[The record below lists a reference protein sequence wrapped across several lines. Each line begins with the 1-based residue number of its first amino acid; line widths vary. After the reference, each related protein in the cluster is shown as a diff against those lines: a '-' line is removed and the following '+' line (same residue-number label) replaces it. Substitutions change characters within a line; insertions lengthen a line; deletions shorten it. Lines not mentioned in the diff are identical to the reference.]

1 VKTYNAVNPNRGQA
15 LITHAHPTMSSS
27 LSNGKRRYDLE
38 IDEEVHWH
46 LVALGAINKMDHE
59 SFVEFMIEESVK
71 ACTKEEEIDK
81 VTTDAL
87 LSPPLYKA
95 IKYLIDANDCDRS
108 AQSAAI
114 LNFIAEMVEKRGE
127 QDLDLDPGETSDW
140 LRREAQLARISDP
153 ENNQ

>member
-1 VKTYNAVNPNRGQA
+1 
-15 LITHAHPTMSSS
+15 MSSS
-27 LSNGKRRYDLE
+27 LSNSKRLYDLE

-46 LVALGAINKMDHE
+46 LVMLGATRKMDHE

-140 LRREAQLARISDP
+140 LRREAQLARISD
-153 ENNQ
+153 Q

>member
-1 VKTYNAVNPNRGQA
+1 
-15 LITHAHPTMSSS
+15 MSSS

>member
-1 VKTYNAVNPNRGQA
+1 
-15 LITHAHPTMSSS
+15 MSSS

-140 LRREAQLARISDP
+140 LRREAQLARISD
-153 ENNQ
+153 Q